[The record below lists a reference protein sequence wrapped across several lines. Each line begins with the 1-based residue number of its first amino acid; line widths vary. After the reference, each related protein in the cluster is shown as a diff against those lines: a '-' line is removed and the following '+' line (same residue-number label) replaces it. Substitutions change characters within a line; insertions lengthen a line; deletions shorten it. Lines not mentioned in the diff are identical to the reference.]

1 MSEYIQQGDAT
12 NFAGKARIIYC
23 KKAVSGSEQLLF
35 LTKAQKREEIKGNRA
50 FIQLVLV
57 FKYFVY

>member
-1 MSEYIQQGDAT
+1 MSEYIQQGDAA
-12 NFAGKARIIYC
+12 NFAGKARIICC
-23 KKAVSGSEQLLF
+23 KRAVSGSEQLLF
-35 LTKAQKREEIKGNRA
+35 LTKAQKREETKRNRA

>member
-1 MSEYIQQGDAT
+1 MSEYIQQGDAA
-12 NFAGKARIIYC
+12 NFAGKARIICC
-23 KKAVSGSEQLLF
+23 KRTVSGSEQLLF
-35 LTKAQKREEIKGNRA
+35 LTKAQKREEIKRNRA